1 MSPTETTAGDTTAGK
16 PTARGRLGLWAL
28 CALLPVLGL
37 AYQVAAKETALALDH
52 THFGLDWFADLF
64 HQPWAAVL
72 IAFEIASFAAW
83 MTVLARMR
91 LSAAFPL
98 TALGYVLIIGVSW
111 AVFHEP
117 ASAPQV
123 VGGAVILAGVWLIG
137 RGEQDA
143 A

>member
-1 MSPTETTAGDTTAGK
+1 MRPVETRAGK
-16 PTARGRLGLWAL
+16 PASRGRLGLWAL

-37 AYQVAAKETALALDH
+37 GYQVAAKETAMALAH
-52 THFGLDWFADLF
+52 TDFGLEWFVDLIR
-64 HQPWAAVL
+64 QPWAAVL
-72 IAFEIASFAAW
+72 IALEIASFAAW

-111 AVFHEP
+111 VAFHEP

-123 VGGAVILAGVWLIG
+123 VGGGVILTGVWLIS
-137 RGEQDA
+137 RGELDA
-143 A
+143 G

>member
-1 MSPTETTAGDTTAGK
+1 
-16 PTARGRLGLWAL
+16 
-28 CALLPVLGL
+28 
-37 AYQVAAKETALALDH
+37 
-52 THFGLDWFADLF
+52 
-64 HQPWAAVL
+64 
-72 IAFEIASFAAW
+72 

-117 ASAPQV
+117 ASIPQV
-123 VGGAVILAGVWLIG
+123 VGGGVILAGVWLIG

-143 A
+143 D

>member
-1 MSPTETTAGDTTAGK
+1 MTTLNPAAK
-16 PTARGRLGLWAL
+16 AARRGRLGLWTL

-37 AYQVAAKETALALDH
+37 GYQVAAKETAQALSH
-52 THFGLDWFADLF
+52 TLFSFEWFAELLR
-64 HQPWAAVL
+64 QPWAAAL
-72 IAFEIASFAAW
+72 LAFEIASFAAW

-117 ASAPQV
+117 ASVAQV
-123 VGGAVILAGVWLIG
+123 VGGGVILAGVWLIG
-137 RGEQDA
+137 RSDRPDPA
-143 A
+143 

>member
-1 MSPTETTAGDTTAGK
+1 MSPVDTTAGK
-16 PTARGRLGLWAL
+16 PAMRGRIGLWAL

-37 AYQVAAKETALALDH
+37 GYQVAAKETAQALAH
-52 THFGLDWFADLF
+52 THFGLDWFVDLF

-72 IAFEIASFAAW
+72 IAFELASFAAW

-98 TALGYVLIIGVSW
+98 TALGYVLVIGVSW

-117 ASAPQV
+117 ASVPQV
-123 VGGAVILAGVWLIG
+123 AGGAVILAGVWLIG
-137 RGEQDA
+137 RGESGVAD
-143 A
+143 

>member
-1 MSPTETTAGDTTAGK
+1 MSPIQTAADK
-16 PTARGRLGLWAL
+16 PVSRRRLGLWAL

-37 AYQVAAKETALALDH
+37 GYQVAAKETAMALAG
-52 THFGLDWFADLF
+52 TPFGFDWFTGLLR
-64 HQPWAAVL
+64 QPWAAALV
-72 IAFEIASFAAW
+72 AFELASFAAW

-123 VGGAVILAGVWLIG
+123 IGGGVILAGVWLIG
-137 RGEQDA
+137 RGETDTD
-143 A
+143 

>member
-1 MSPTETTAGDTTAGK
+1 MSPVHTTAGERA
-16 PTARGRLGLWAL
+16 PRRRAGLWAL
-28 CALLPVLGL
+28 CALLPILGL
-37 AYQVAAKETALALDH
+37 GYQVAAKETALALAQ
-52 THFGLDWFADLF
+52 TSFSIDWFTHLF
-64 HQPWAAVL
+64 RQPWAAVL
-72 IAFEIASFAAW
+72 IAFELASFAAW

-117 ASAPQV
+117 ASVPQI

-137 RGEQDA
+137 RGETELPD
-143 A
+143 